1 MLKFVKI
8 LNHLDKLLEVSLA
21 IAPSHPKLK
30 MPKYILGVNEGTVL
44 CFLIGIIHECLSHM
58 LS

>member
-21 IAPSHPKLK
+21 IASSHPKLK
-30 MPKYILGVNEGTVL
+30 MSKYILGVNEGTVL
-44 CFLIGIIHECLSHM
+44 FFLIGIIHEGLSGM